1 MHLSHL
7 FQRSVHMHGERP
19 ALAITGSQSV
29 SYASLNKQIR
39 ALAYWMRHGL
49 GLEAGDR
56 ITLAMA
62 NSIEYAQTM
71 LAAWH
76 AGLCTVPIN
85 SKLHPNEIDYILRD
99 SGSRACLTNASLY
112 DGLRP
117 VADAIEGLAL
127 IDVSASDYARA
138 LHEGLL
144 MDSDAASGQSSE
156 TPAWLFYTSGT
167 TGRPKGVIL
176 THANLVNMALNFYA
190 DVQPVCET
198 DALLHVAPMSHGS
211 GLYSVPYFI
220 KGALQIIPASGGFD
234 EAELCATMQSYQ
246 NVSLFAAPTMVQR
259 LVKHIAAHP
268 TTLPGL
274 KCIIVA
280 GAPFYVEDAKAAV
293 HTIGPRIAQI
303 YGQGETPM
311 SITAQAASQIAHA
324 VEHNDEDFLGS
335 VGHAQTSMEVRIED
349 GNGNPLPAD
358 GLGEIMVRGPTV
370 MQGYWGNP
378 QTTESTLV
386 RGWLRTGD
394 VGLLDE
400 RGLLHLK
407 DRSKD
412 VIISG
417 GSNIYPREVE
427 EALMQHPG
435 VAEVSVIGMPDPEW
449 GESVLAFVVC
459 RKEAGAIAPAE
470 LDALCLG
477 QIARFKRPKHYI
489 FIDEL
494 PKNATGK
501 VLKRQLQNLI
511 PPSL

>member
-7 FQRSVHMHGERP
+7 FQRSVHMHGERS
-19 ALAITGSQSV
+19 ALGIAGSPSI

-39 ALAYWMRHGL
+39 ALAYWMRHSL

-56 ITLAMA
+56 ITLAMP
-62 NSIEYAQTM
+62 NCVEYAQAM

-99 SGSRACLTNASLY
+99 SGSRACLTNAGLY
-112 DGLRP
+112 NGLRP
-117 VADAIEGLAL
+117 VANAIEGLAL
-127 IDVSASDYARA
+127 VDVGAPDYVWA
-138 LHEGLL
+138 LNEGLP
-144 MDSDAASGQSSE
+144 MDADAVPGQGSE

-176 THANLVNMALNFYA
+176 THANLINMALNFYA

-220 KGALQIIPASGGFD
+220 KGALQIVPASGGFN
-234 EAELCATMQSYQ
+234 EAELCATMQNYQ

-274 KCIIVA
+274 KCIVVA
-280 GAPFYVEDAKAAV
+280 GAPFYIEDIKAAV
-293 HTIGPRIAQI
+293 HAIGPRIAQI

-311 SITAQAASQIAHA
+311 SITAQTASQMAHA
-324 VEHNDEDFLGS
+324 VELNDESWLGS
-335 VGHAQTSMEVRIED
+335 VGYMQTSMEVRIED
-349 GNGNPLPAD
+349 GNGNPVPSGA
-358 GLGEIMVRGPTV
+358 LGEVMVCGPTV

-386 RGWLRTGD
+386 RDWLRTGD
-394 VGLLDE
+394 IGLLDE

-417 GSNIYPREVE
+417 GTNIYPREVE
-427 EALMQHPG
+427 EALMQHPD
-435 VAEVSVIGMPDPEW
+435 VAEVSVVGMPDPEW

-459 RKEAGAIAPAE
+459 RKEAGEIASAD
-470 LDALCLG
+470 LDALCLR
-477 QIARFKRPKHYI
+477 QIARFKRPKHYV
-489 FIDEL
+489 FVDEL

>member
-7 FQRSVHMHGERP
+7 FQRSVSMYGERP
-19 ALAITGSQSV
+19 ALAVAGSPSV
-29 SYASLNKQIR
+29 SYADLSRQIS
-39 ALAYWMRHGL
+39 ALAYWMRHSL

-62 NSIEYAQTM
+62 NSVEYAQAM

-85 SKLHPNEIDYILRD
+85 NKLHPNEIDYILRD
-99 SGSRACLTNASLY
+99 SGSRACLTDSSLY
-112 DGLRP
+112 DRLLP
-117 VADAIEGLAL
+117 VTDAIEGMAL
-127 IDVSASDYARA
+127 IDVGASDYSEA
-138 LHEGLL
+138 LGESLL
-144 MDSDAASGQSSE
+144 MGSDGAAGQSSE

-176 THANLVNMALNFYA
+176 THANLANMALNFYA
-190 DVQPVCET
+190 DVQPVCES

-220 KGALQIIPASGGFD
+220 KGALQLIPASGSFN
-234 EAELCATMQSYQ
+234 EAELCQVMQSHQ

-274 KCIIVA
+274 KCMVVA
-280 GAPFYVEDAKAAV
+280 GAPFYIEDIKAAV
-293 HTIGPRIAQI
+293 HAIGPRIAQI
-303 YGQGETPM
+303 YGQGESPM
-311 SITAQAASQIAHA
+311 SITAQTASQIARA
-324 VEHNDEDFLGS
+324 VEQNDKDLLGS
-335 VGHAQTSMEVRIED
+335 VGYAQTSIEVRIED
-349 GNGNPLPAD
+349 GNGNSLSAD
-358 GLGEIMVRGPTV
+358 ELGEVMVCGPTV
-370 MQGYWGNP
+370 MHGYWGNP

-386 RGWLRTGD
+386 KGWLRTGD
-394 VGLLDE
+394 VGVLDA

-417 GSNIYPREVE
+417 GTNIYPREVE
-427 EALMQHPG
+427 EALMQHPN
-435 VAEVSVIGMPDPEW
+435 VAEVSVIGMPDPGW
-449 GESVLAFVVC
+449 GETVLAFVVC
-459 RKEAGAIAPAE
+459 QKEAGEIAPAD
-470 LDALCLG
+470 LDALCLT
-477 QIARFKRPKHYI
+477 QIARFKRPKRYI
-489 FIDEL
+489 FIEEL

-501 VLKRQLQNLI
+501 VLKRQLQKLI
-511 PPSL
+511 PRS